1 MKLEDI
7 NLDTWFST
15 RHVHHHCPPHFTK
28 TNTVLTPDALDCI
41 NEKTRGRYTIL
52 KNEKLSG
59 ENMYMEIRDIVAFE
73 DSQEAVLFELT
84 WS

>member
-28 TNTVLTPDALDCI
+28 TNTLLTPDNLDWI
-41 NEKTRGRYTIL
+41 NEKTHGRYTIL
-52 KNEKLSG
+52 KNENLSG
-59 ENMYMEIRDIVAFE
+59 DNMYMEIRDVVAFE